1 MKFEEFT
8 LERNQ
13 SLFENIVDY
22 NLSESGVHPLK
33 INKIFNRNEINQMLE
48 LELTYGYTN
57 GSPKLREE
65 ISKMYHKEIESENVL
80 VTSGTAEANF
90 IAFMINLEKND
101 EVVYMTPNYLQLKHL
116 SKSFGIKLKELPLN
130 RELGWQWDIDDL
142 KKVVTEKTKMIIVCN
157 PNNPTGSIMSND
169 VMKEVVKIAEIND
182 CWILAD
188 EVYRGSEL
196 SGIES
201 RSFAGLTEKVIV
213 NGGLSKAYSLPGLR
227 LGWSVGPKK
236 YVENAWSFHDYTTIS
251 VSYLSDWVASKVL
264 EPLRRETI
272 LKRTKYHLEKNFE
285 LVLKWS
291 QEVSKL
297 KIDTPQATAMIYAK
311 INASIPSDNFV
322 RDLRDKFGVLL
333 TVGSWHGLEGY
344 VRIGYGGDYD
354 YVRKALNRVST
365 FLEKI

>member
-1 MKFEEFT
+1 
-8 LERNQ
+8 
-13 SLFENIVDY
+13 
-22 NLSESGVHPLK
+22 
-33 INKIFNRNEINQMLE
+33 
-48 LELTYGYTN
+48 
-57 GSPKLREE
+57 
-65 ISKMYHKEIESENVL
+65 MYPKEIVPENVL
-80 VTSGTAEANF
+80 VTTGTAEANF

-142 KKVVTEKTKMIIVCN
+142 KKIVTEKTKMIIVCN

-169 VMKEVVKIAEIND
+169 VMNEVVKIAELND

-227 LGWSVGPKK
+227 IGWSIGPKE

-264 EPLRRETI
+264 EPFRQEKAI
-272 LKRTKYHLEKNFE
+272 LKRTKYHLEKNSK

-297 KIDTPQATAMIYAK
+297 KIDVPQATAMIFAK
-311 INASIPSDNFV
+311 INASISSDNFV
-322 RDLRDKFGVLL
+322 SRLRDKFGVLL
-333 TVGSWHGLEGY
+333 TAGSWHGLKVMLG
-344 VRIGYGGDYD
+344 
-354 YVRKALNRVST
+354 
-365 FLEKI
+365 

>member
-13 SLFENIVDY
+13 SLFEHKVDY
-22 NLSESGVHPLK
+22 NLSESGVHPLQIK
-33 INKIFNRNEINQMLE
+33 NILKKNEIDKMLE
-48 LELTYGYTN
+48 LELSYGHTN

-65 ISKMYHKEIESENVL
+65 ISKMYPTKIGSGNVL

-130 RELGWQWDIDDL
+130 RELGWQWNIDDL
-142 KKVVTEKTKMIIVCN
+142 KKIVTERTKMIIICN

-169 VMKEVVKIAEIND
+169 IMNEVVKVAELND
-182 CWILAD
+182 CWILSD

-227 LGWSVGPKK
+227 IGWSIGPKK
-236 YVENAWSFHDYTTIS
+236 YVQNAWSFHDYTTIS

-264 EPLRRETI
+264 EPQRRKTI
-272 LKRTKYHLEKNFE
+272 LKRTKYHLEKNSK

-291 QEVSKL
+291 EESSKL
-297 KIDTPQATAMIYAK
+297 KIDPPQATAMVFAK
-311 INASIPSDNFV
+311 INASTSSEDFV
-322 RDLRDKFGVLL
+322 NRLRDKFGVLL
-333 TVGSWHGLEGY
+333 TAGSWHGLEGY

>member
-116 SKSFGIKLKELPLN
+116 SKSFGINLKELPLK
-130 RELGWQWDIDDL
+130 RELGWQWDMDEL
-142 KKVVTEKTKMIIVCN
+142 KKVVTRKTKMIIVCN

-169 VMKEVVKIAEIND
+169 IMNEVVKIAELNG
-182 CWILAD
+182 CWILSD

-213 NGGLSKAYSLPGLR
+213 NSGLSKAYSLPGLR
-227 LGWSVGPKK
+227 IGWSIGPRK
-236 YVENAWSFHDYTTIS
+236 YVQNAWSFHDYTTIS
-251 VSYLSDWVASKVL
+251 ISYLSDWVASKVL
-264 EPLRRETI
+264 EPQRRKAI
-272 LKRTKYHLEKNFE
+272 LKRTKYHLEKNFS
-285 LVLKWS
+285 LVRKWS
-291 QEVSKL
+291 IGISKL
-297 KIDTPQATAMIYAK
+297 ELDLPQATAMTFAK
-311 INASIPSDNFV
+311 IIASIPSNNFV
-322 RDLRDKFGVLL
+322 YDLKNKFGVLL
-333 TVGSWHGLEGY
+333 TAGSWHGLEGY
-344 VRIGYGGDYD
+344 VRIGYGGEYN
-354 YVRKALNRVST
+354 YVKEALNRISI
-365 FLEKI
+365 FLKEI